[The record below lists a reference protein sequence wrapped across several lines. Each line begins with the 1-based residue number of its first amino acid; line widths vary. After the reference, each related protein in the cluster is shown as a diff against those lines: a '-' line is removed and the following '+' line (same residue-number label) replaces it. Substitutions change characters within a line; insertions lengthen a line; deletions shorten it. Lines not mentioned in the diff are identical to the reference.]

1 MNGSGKLDKIYLTV
15 KDIAILLNI
24 TERAVR
30 LNVEHGK
37 YEIKLIPGKGRGG
50 KQYLI
55 ALDSL
60 PKEAQER
67 YSALKNKPAPTS
79 VFSEEIMQKY
89 SIEKREEAIERFNII
104 VEFKHSGLSGQAFI
118 RKYNEEHSEKLSY
131 RKLEY
136 WLRKFDESGIVGL
149 IDKRGKEAGV
159 SDCISPEVWDV
170 FYSLYMTSQ
179 KRSVQLCYDKT
190 KAYFKKQQPDM
201 KFPVYQ
207 TFTKRVREE
216 IPKYAIAAFRNG
228 SKFLNDRL
236 PYMERCTDDLASNSC
251 WVSDHHLADV
261 FVRTARGKIERPWI
275 TAFQDANSRKI
286 VAIWVRC
293 GYPDST
299 AIKQALRMGISEYGI
314 PEEIYTDNGKD
325 YLSSELNPDSA
336 NSALNILGIHK
347 RRAKPYHGQS
357 KPIER
362 FFGTLEDRFGKL
374 FYSYVGS
381 DGKDRPEHMQ
391 KLKKE
396 LEKDSNIPT
405 LEEYKELLK
414 NYINEY
420 NSTPHSGEGMNRRT
434 PDEVYYSS
442 FVKPAQIISDD
453 NMLRILFGNR
463 KECKV
468 SNSGVTVCCIKFMC
482 EELVPLY
489 GRKVIAI
496 YDPNDLDKVYIYT
509 QDGKFVCQAIA
520 KLKSPFRTATE
531 EDFKQAT
538 KERKRVERLLKEY
551 EPKRRKDE
559 ADILFANI
567 AEEHH
572 YEIAQKEEF
581 ENDSTKEARKAVSE
595 KKQEK
600 KFNPF
605 AEMYDISKK
614 KGVI

>member
-1 MNGSGKLDKIYLTV
+1 MDKIYLTV
-15 KDIAILLNI
+15 KDTAILLNI

-60 PKEAQER
+60 PEEAQER
-67 YSALKNKPAPTS
+67 YKEQQCTPAPMNI
-79 VFSEEIMQKY
+79 FSEDVMKRY
-89 SIEKREEAIERFNII
+89 SIEQRDKAIERFNII
-104 VEFKHSGLSGQAFI
+104 VEFKQSGLSGQAFI

-131 RKLEY
+131 RKLNY
-136 WLRKFDESGIVGL
+136 WEDKYNKFGIIGL
-149 IDKRGKEAGV
+149 IDKRGGDFSAA
-159 SDCISPEVWDV
+159 DCMPPEVWDM
-170 FYSLYMTSQ
+170 FYSMYMTPQ
-179 KRSVQLCYDKT
+179 KLSVQFCYDKT
-190 KAYFKKQQPDM
+190 KAYFHRTSPETVI
-201 KFPVYQ
+201 PSYS
-207 TFTKRVREE
+207 TFTGRVRQ
-216 IPKYAIAAFRNG
+216 IDRYAILALREGKKALDD
-228 SKFLNDRL
+228 KL
-236 PYMERCTDDLASNSC
+236 PYMERDTSDLISNSC
-251 WVSDHHLADV
+251 WISDHHLADV
-261 FVRTARGKIERPWI
+261 LVKNKRGQVVRPWI
-275 TAFQDANSRKI
+275 TAFQDAKSRKI
-286 VAIWVRC
+286 VACTVYDGSPNATR
-293 GYPDST
+293 
-299 AIKQALRMGISEYGI
+299 IKQALKIGITEYGI
-314 PEEIYTDNGKD
+314 PEEIYVDNGKD
-325 YLSSELNPDSA
+325 YISSELDPDSA
-336 NSALNILGIHK
+336 NSVLNILGIHK

-362 FFGTLEDRFGKL
+362 FFKTLEDRFGKC
-374 FYSYVGS
+374 FYSYIGS
-381 DGKDRPEHMQ
+381 DGKKRPEHM
-391 KLKKE
+391 KKTNKE
-396 LEKDSNIPT
+396 LEKGPNVVSID
-405 LEEYKELLK
+405 EYEKRLA
-414 NYINEY
+414 NYIKEY
-420 NSTPHSGEGMNRRT
+420 NLTPHSGNGMDKRT
-434 PDEVYYSS
+434 PDEVLYNS
-442 FVKPAQIISDD
+442 FEKPAQMISDEAV
-453 NMLRILFGNR
+453 LKLLFGNR
-463 KECKV
+463 QECKV
-468 SNSGVTVCCIKFMC
+468 SNVGVKVCSINFMC

-509 QDGKFVCQAIA
+509 QDGKFVCQAMA

-531 EDFKQAT
+531 EDFKRAA
-538 KERKRVERLLKEY
+538 KERKRVEKLLKEY

-581 ENDSTKEARKAVSE
+581 ENDSTKEAKKAVSE